1 MGYDRC
7 MGYGPCF
14 PAYQVGNTKTLWGIA
29 EYGFSGIWFIREST
43 VVVQKTGPTVNTTGN
58 AARLNPKPIHIV
70 A

>member
-1 MGYDRC
+1 MVWVMGYDRC

-43 VVVQKTGPTVNTTGN
+43 VVLPIKTDW
-58 AARLNPKPIHIV
+58 AARVKT
-70 A
+70 AC